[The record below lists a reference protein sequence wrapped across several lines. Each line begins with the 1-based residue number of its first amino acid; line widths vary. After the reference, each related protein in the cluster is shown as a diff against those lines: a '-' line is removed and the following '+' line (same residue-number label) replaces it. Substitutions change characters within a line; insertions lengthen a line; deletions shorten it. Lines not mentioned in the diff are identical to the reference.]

1 VLVDL
6 GDPAGRTAWT
16 VTADDGRAFAVFSLG
31 DPDQHADGGGLRVSD
46 AACPHNAGP
55 LVEGQVR
62 AGEVRCPWHW
72 YRFDLD
78 TGACRTTD
86 LFALSVYPVL
96 EVDGRLYADV
106 GDAPPILSWSER
118 LRAHARDG
126 G

>member
-1 VLVDL
+1 MLVDL
-6 GDPAGRTAWT
+6 GDPAGRSAWT
-16 VTADDGRAFAVFSLG
+16 VSADDGRAFAVFVL
-31 DPDQHADGGGLRVSD
+31 DDGSLRVAD

-86 LFALSVYPVL
+86 LFALTVYPVL
-96 EVDGRLYADV
+96 DVDGRPHADV
-106 GDAPPILSWSER
+106 GDAPPSLSWSER
-118 LRAHARDG
+118 LRAHARES
-126 G
+126 

>member
-1 VLVDL
+1 MLVEL
-6 GDPAGRTAWT
+6 GDPAGRSAWT
-16 VTADDGRAFAVFSLG
+16 VTAADGRAFAVFVVAGSDG
-31 DPDQHADGGGLRVSD
+31 ADGGLRVSD
-46 AACPHNAGP
+46 AACPHHAGP

-78 TGACRTTD
+78 TGVCRTTD
-86 LFALSVYPVL
+86 LLALAVHPVV
-96 EVDGRLYADV
+96 EVDGRLHADV
-106 GDAPPILSWSER
+106 GDAPPTLSWSER